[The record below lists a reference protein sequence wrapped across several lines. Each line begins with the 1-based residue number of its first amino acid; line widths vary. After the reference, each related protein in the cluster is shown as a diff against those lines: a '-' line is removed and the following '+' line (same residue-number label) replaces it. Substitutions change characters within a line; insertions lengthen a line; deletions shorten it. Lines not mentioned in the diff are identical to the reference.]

1 MILTDYYI
9 SLADKI
15 LGKDEKSLKN
25 KKNDTEDPLK
35 VEKAVEAAQLTLAK
49 VLTYQMPEYN
59 ELEIVGK
66 CRWKV
71 LYLIKRYFQN
81 TTNSNH
87 FEFQVMFFSLS
98 PLTLKEVGGLQNDPM
113 GTDMVCI
120 PSILIKTSQMFF
132 W

>member
-1 MILTDYYI
+1 MIPTDYYI

-15 LGKDEKSLKN
+15 LGEESLKN
-25 KKNDTEDPLK
+25 KKKDVAAPKYDTEDPLK
-35 VEKAVEAAQLTLAK
+35 VEKTVEAAQLTLAK

-81 TTNSNH
+81 TSNSNH
-87 FEFQVMFFSLS
+87 FEFQVMFFHFH
-98 PLTLKEVGGLQNDPM
+98 P
-113 GTDMVCI
+113 
-120 PSILIKTSQMFF
+120 
-132 W
+132 

>member
-1 MILTDYYI
+1 MIPTDYYI

-98 PLTLKEVGGLQNDPM
+98 PLTLKEVGGGSP
-113 GTDMVCI
+113 
-120 PSILIKTSQMFF
+120 K
-132 W
+132 